1 LFKNPPIIFI
11 YKGNLPQYV
20 YDSLDY
26 NNKTNYR
33 KIILICDLKIVNKK
47 KIDKKIKIYDYKKFD
62 LNIEINLHNKK
73 INEFRSG
80 FWLKTIERYF
90 ILLNF
95 VKFFNINEFYHAE
108 LDNLFSNLNN
118 LHKKLNKIGK
128 YFYLTTVN
136 QKKQA
141 FGSVIYINQIK
152 ILENFC
158 TFIEEKLQKKFY
170 NDMELLYLFAK
181 KNNNKIKY
189 LPTFLEVK
197 NKSYAN
203 YKDLGGIF
211 DNLNLGVYIF
221 GTDPRNHARPI
232 YNRENLY
239 QNKKTEYILKN
250 STFNIKKNNFFLTLK
265 NKKFKLYNIHI
276 HSKLVRKFF
285 LKKQHMNLLK
295 NFNKGQQSL
304 ISLNILNIL
313 KLNIFDFKILR
324 IKKYIKYIIDKK
336 KLNV

>member
-1 LFKNPPIIFI
+1 MFKNPPIIFI
-11 YKGNLPQYV
+11 YKGILPQYI
-20 YDSLDY
+20 YDSINY
-26 NNKTNYR
+26 NNKTNYG
-33 KIILICDLKIVNKK
+33 KIVLICDLKILNKK
-47 KIDKKIKIYDYKKFD
+47 KIIKKIKIYDYKKFD
-62 LNIEINLHNKK
+62 LNIEIKLHNKK
-73 INEFRSG
+73 IKEFRCG
-80 FWLKTIERYF
+80 FWFKTIERYF

-95 VKFFNINEFYHAE
+95 VKFYNIKKFYHAE
-108 LDNLFSNLNN
+108 LDNIFSDLNN
-118 LHKKLNKIGK
+118 LHKKLNKIGR

-136 QKKQA
+136 FNKQA
-141 FGSVIYINQIK
+141 FGSVIYINQVT

-158 TFIEEKLQKKFY
+158 TFIIKKLQKKFY

-181 KNNNKIKY
+181 KNNKKIKY
-189 LPTFLEVK
+189 LPTFLDIN
-197 NKSYAN
+197 NKKSAS

-239 QNKKTEYILKN
+239 QNKMMEYILKN
-250 STFNIKKNNFFLTLK
+250 STFNIIK
-265 NKKFKLYNIHI
+265 NKFELKLDNKKLNVFNIHI
-276 HSKLVRKFF
+276 HSKLIKKFF
-285 LKKQHMNLLK
+285 LKKKYITVLK

-313 KLNIFDFKILR
+313 KLNIFDFKISR
-324 IKKYIKYIIDKK
+324 IKKYIDHIIKNK

>member
-1 LFKNPPIIFI
+1 MKNKIPPIIFI
-11 YKGNLPQYV
+11 FKGDFPDYA
-20 YDSLDY
+20 YDSLRVNSY
-26 NNKTNYR
+26 NTDN
-33 KIILICDLKIVNKK
+33 KIILLCDLN
-47 KIDKKIKIYDYKKFD
+47 KIDKSKINNKIKIYD
-62 LNIEINLHNKK
+62 INYFSFNLKNLKLKKK
-73 INEFRSG
+73 INSYRDN

-336 KLNV
+336 N